1 MSWIELKLNFPQDRL
16 EDVSAYLFA
25 LGCEGINVTESGIV
39 IYFATHKWTKEVQKG
54 MVEFLRHFEPNF
66 SNRNIQV
73 AALAEH
79 DWLSDWKKGFR
90 PIRIG
95 ERIIVKPPW
104 DEYHARE
111 GECVLTINPE
121 MAFGTGHHESTKLMI
136 IEIEK
141 TLRPDMRVLDVG
153 TGSGILAILAKKMNA
168 ASVMAVDNDIE
179 AVRNAQN
186 NARLN
191 QVTGGLM
198 IALGEFAD
206 LPDNKYDMILAN
218 INRNMLI
225 QSADSFAR
233 FLETDG
239 ILIISGLLISD
250 ESAIL
255 PVYLNSG
262 FKLIRKTAMKE
273 WLACVFKLER
283 KKSDDEPGR
292 NRYRDQFNPA
302 SDRPVE

>member
-25 LGCEGINVTESGIV
+25 LGCEGINVTESGIL
-39 IYFATHKWTKEVQKG
+39 IYFATYKWTREVQKG
-54 MVEFLRHFEPNF
+54 MIEFLRHFEPNF
-66 SNRNIQV
+66 SNRNIKI
-73 AALAEH
+73 AALTEH
-79 DWLSDWKKGFR
+79 DWLSDWKKSFQ

-104 DEYHARE
+104 DDFQARE

-141 TLRPDMRVLDVG
+141 TLIPDMRILDVG

-168 ASVMAVDNDIE
+168 ASVMAIDNDIE
-179 AVRNAQN
+179 AVRNAQE

-191 QVTGGLM
+191 HVAGGLM
-198 IALGEFAD
+198 IALGELAD
-206 LPDNKYDMILAN
+206 LPDDKYDLILAN
-218 INRNMLI
+218 VNRNMLI
-225 QSADSFAR
+225 QSADSFAQL
-233 FLETDG
+233 LETDG
-239 ILIISGLLISD
+239 KLIISGLLMSD

-262 FKLIRKTAMKE
+262 FGLIRKTAMKE

-283 KKSDDEPGR
+283 KKSNDEPGR
-292 NRYRDQFNPA
+292 DRYRNEFNPA